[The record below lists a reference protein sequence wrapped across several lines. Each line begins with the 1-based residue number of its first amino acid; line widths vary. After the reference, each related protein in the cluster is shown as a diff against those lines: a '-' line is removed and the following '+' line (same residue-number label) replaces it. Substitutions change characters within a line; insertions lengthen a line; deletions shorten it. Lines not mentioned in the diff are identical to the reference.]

1 MKVRVNRDLCQGMA
15 YCLSVAPTVFKLDEQ
30 GKAVLLDPSS
40 VDDDT
45 LLEAAESCPLGA
57 IILED
62 EQGNQVY
69 P

>member
-1 MKVRVNRDLCQGMA
+1 MRVRVNRDLCQGMA
-15 YCLSVAPTVFKLDEQ
+15 YCFSVAPTVFELDEQ